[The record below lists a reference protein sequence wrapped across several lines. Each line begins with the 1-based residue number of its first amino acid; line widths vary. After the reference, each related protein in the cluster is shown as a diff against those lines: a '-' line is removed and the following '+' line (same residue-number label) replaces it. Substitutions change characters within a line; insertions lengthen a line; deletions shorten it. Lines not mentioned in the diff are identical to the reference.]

1 MTTAY
6 LTTKSALLGQFG
18 KHRMVSYRHSTSG
31 FNGTIGMV
39 TLCWRLGEGKKKK
52 DLSVEGGKVKVKV
65 RV

>member
-1 MTTAY
+1 
-6 LTTKSALLGQFG
+6 
-18 KHRMVSYRHSTSG
+18 MVSYRHSTSG